1 MYVCTSVPI
10 LTSNQSCTYIYIKL
24 CISLLHQFFS
34 ANTGT
39 SAVAHASNRDEK
51 CVMRKWCRWCC
62 FSWVASMYT
71 YIYMCVQLNS
81 SIAGKQATYIYIY
94 LLVSCMPAL
103 LASRTYIYTYIYI
116 FKYGC
121 TNIYI
126 YTYICSEIN

>member
-1 MYVCTSVPI
+1 MCTSVPI
-10 LTSNQSCTYIYIKL
+10 LTSNQSCTHIYIYIKL
-24 CISLLHQFFS
+24 CISLLHQFFFS

-71 YIYMCVQLNS
+71 YIYVCVQLHA

-94 LLVSCMPAL
+94 INLLVSCMPAL
-103 LASRTYIYTYIYI
+103 LASRTYIYIHTYIYI

-126 YTYICSEIN
+126 YM